1 MADMGI
7 KELKPSIHGNLG
19 SWGHAALASL
29 VTSSHGSG
37 LRKLL
42 QRATGQ
48 DGSRRVRLP
57 EPAAELLLHAP
68 HEESAVGRSG
78 AVALPAS

>member
-42 QRATGQ
+42 QVPPDKMDLVVYAFPN
-48 DGSRRVRLP
+48 LP
-57 EPAAELLLHAP
+57 QTCSYMRPTKSPL
-68 HEESAVGRSG
+68 SD
-78 AVALPAS
+78 ALVQWH